1 MKKLLFLLMVTFIA
15 NTSIKSQP
23 YETGSTYH
31 GFKLI
36 EKKFVKEVNSDCYV
50 FIHTG
55 SGAKLLKIASTDENK
70 TFAIGFKTDPES
82 DAGYPHIMEHSV
94 LNGSKKFPVK
104 SPFDVLVKGSLNT
117 FINAFTGA
125 DRTVYPIAS
134 MNTKDY
140 FNLMDVYL
148 DAVFNPLIYNDE
160 RILKQEG
167 WNYNLPSKDDP
178 ITINGIV
185 YNEMKGAFSSP
196 ERELYFQIQKILFP
210 ETIYRF
216 SSGGYPPSI
225 PEITYEKFINYH
237 KKYYHPSNSYIVLY
251 GNADLD
257 EELKFINDNYLI
269 NYSLSDFKVDIPI
282 QKPFSKMKEV
292 EGFYSVAEGTNT
304 QDQTYL
310 SLNFVTGLSKDPK
323 LSLALDIIADVMVN
337 QETAPIRK
345 TLEESNVGKDVYA
358 GTNGYNQI
366 IFNIVV
372 QNANKV
378 DKDEFKKIVFD
389 NLKSASEKGLDK
401 KIIEATLNRYEFQ
414 LKEMNN
420 SQLGLTYA
428 FLALKGWFYADNPFL
443 DLEYEKTFD
452 ALKSDINNG
461 YLEKVIKEYFLENNH
476 SLLFVLMPEPGL
488 DRKRNEE
495 TKKKLNEL
503 KLSMPEQEIER
514 MVKESEELLKY
525 QKKEDS
531 KEALATIPML
541 DLQDIEKKAKF
552 YKTESL
558 KLNGID
564 AVRYTKFTNN
574 VIYYTQYYDLRVLPL
589 ELLQYASLLSEILGD
604 LSTENYSY
612 GELDNA
618 LNKHTGGFN
627 SYITSFLENNNDKLL
642 IPKLVVECKSMDY
655 KTDKMI
661 ELTGEIINTSI
672 YDDKER
678 IKSLLT
684 RFQSRLEDN
693 IQNNSYGY
701 TTTRI
706 RSYFSQEGMFG
717 EYTGGLS
724 FYWFITELVKNFD
737 KNSDLICSN
746 LKKTASLIF
755 SKKNLQ
761 IFVVS
766 SMEDFSKFEK
776 SFENF
781 SLKET
786 EEQHGYSEWNLT
798 PSKLNEGFLSS
809 SKVQYVLQGYDFK
822 KLGYEWSGKMRV
834 LNQILFRDYLYNKVR
849 VIGGA
854 YGGISMISPNG
865 NFIFASYR
873 DPNLE
878 KTFEN
883 YNGAVEYIKN
893 FNVDDNEM
901 KRFIIG
907 TIARI
912 DNPLTPK
919 QEGDRA
925 FRYLIEK
932 TTEEEL
938 QRERDEI
945 LTTKQEDIRGFAKL
959 IEDMLLQKNYCVY
972 GNEDKINENKNLF
985 DNVLKVIK

>member
-1 MKKLLFLLMVTFIA
+1 MKKILFLLMVTFIA
-15 NTSIKSQP
+15 TSSLKSQTF
-23 YETGSTYH
+23 EIGGIYH

-55 SGAKLLKIASTDENK
+55 CGAKLLKIASNDENK

-125 DRTVYPIAS
+125 DRTVYPVAS

-148 DAVFNPLIYNDE
+148 DAVFHPLLYNDD

-178 ITINGIV
+178 IKINGIV

-225 PEITYEKFINYH
+225 PEITQEKFINYH
-237 KKYYHPSNSYIVLY
+237 KKYYHPSNSHIVIY
-251 GNADLD
+251 GNANLED
-257 EELKFINDNYLI
+257 ELKFINDNYLV
-269 NYSLSDFKVDIPI
+269 NYTASDFKVDIPI
-282 QKPFSKMKEV
+282 QKPFSQMKEA
-292 EGFYSVAEGTNT
+292 EGFYSVAEGTDT
-304 QDQTYL
+304 EEQSYL
-310 SLNFVTGLSKDPK
+310 SLNFITGLSKDSK

-345 TLEESNVGKDVYA
+345 AFEESNIGKDVYA
-358 GTNGYNQI
+358 ASTGYNQI
-366 IFNIVV
+366 MFNIVV
-372 QNANKV
+372 QNAKKS
-378 DKDEFKKIVFD
+378 DKDAFKKIVLD
-389 NLKSASEKGLDK
+389 KLKSASEKGLDK
-401 KIIEATLNRYEFQ
+401 KIIDGTLNRYEFQ

-420 SQLGLTYA
+420 SQLGLSYA

-452 ALKSDINNG
+452 ELKADINNG

-476 SLLFVLMPEPGL
+476 CLLFVLSPEPGL
-488 DRKRNEE
+488 DKKRNEV
-495 TKKKLNEL
+495 LNKQLHEL
-503 KLSMPEQEIER
+503 KLSLPEAEIEK
-514 MVKESEELLKY
+514 MVKQTEELVKY
-525 QKKEDS
+525 QKQEDS

-552 YKTESL
+552 YKAESL
-558 KLNGID
+558 KLNDID

-574 VIYYTQYYDLRVLPL
+574 VVYYTQYYDLRVLPQ
-589 ELLQYASLLSEILGD
+589 ELLQYAALLSEVLGD
-604 LSTENYSY
+604 LSTEKYTY

-627 SYITSFLENNNDKLL
+627 SYLTSFLEKNNDKLL
-642 IPKLVVECKSMDY
+642 IPKFVVECKSMNY

-661 ELTGEIINTSI
+661 ELTGEILNSSI
-672 YDDKER
+672 YEDKER

-684 RFQSRLEDN
+684 RFKSRLEEN

-706 RSYFSQEGMFG
+706 RSYFSEDGMFG
-717 EYTGGLS
+717 EYTGGLNY
-724 FYWFITELVKNFD
+724 YWFIAELVNNFD
-737 KNSDLICSN
+737 KNSDLICAN
-746 LKKTASLIF
+746 LKKTASLLF
-755 SKKNLQ
+755 TKENLQ
-761 IFVVS
+761 VLVVS
-766 SMEDFSKFEK
+766 SEEDYSKFEK
-776 SFENF
+776 SFDNF
-781 SLKET
+781 AIRKTGEKQ
-786 EEQHGYSEWNLT
+786 EYKKWNLT

-854 YGGISMISPNG
+854 YGGISMISPTG

-883 YNGAVEYIKN
+883 YNGAVEFIKN

-907 TIARI
+907 TIAKI
-912 DNPLTPK
+912 DSPLTPK

-938 QRERDEI
+938 QKERDEI
-945 LTTKQEDIRGFAKL
+945 LSTKQDDIRGFVKL
-959 IEDMLLQKNYCVY
+959 IEDMLSKRNYCVY